1 VLADHVGVGAE
12 RDAAAQDAAAS
23 VALAQRAQRELQ
35 HLGDLGLGRQPG
47 LSRLDE
53 PHEGVDGVVGGDGR
67 RRLQGA
73 EELDA
78 AGIEADL
85 LLRLAQR
92 RGAQVGVL
100 GVLAAAGER
109 DLAGVAPEVV
119 APPGQDDVRLV
130 ADEEE
135 RNQDGRV
142 GAAVDVEGRRLDRVE
157 EDVAQAIAQVSSR
170 E

>member
-1 VLADHVGVGAE
+1 
-12 RDAAAQDAAAS
+12 
-23 VALAQRAQRELQ
+23 
-35 HLGDLGLGRQPG
+35 
-47 LSRLDE
+47 
-53 PHEGVDGVVGGDGR
+53 
-67 RRLQGA
+67 
-73 EELDA
+73 
-78 AGIEADL
+78 
-85 LLRLAQR
+85 
-92 RGAQVGVL
+92 
-100 GVLAAAGER
+100 
-109 DLAGVAPEVV
+109 VAPEVV